1 MAQRK
6 VNCEVYTDR
15 GIVGKEGA
23 EGKSAY
29 QQAVEGGYQG
39 TEEEFEQALASDI
52 SVVADNVTNINV
64 VGNNIEN
71 VNTAVDNMSAIIA
84 APTAATQAAASASQ
98 AATSATNAQT
108 SETNA
113 ATSASNAATSATN
126 ASASA
131 TISTTKASEA
141 TSSATSASASANSA
155 SESATSAS
163 TSAANAEIWAEGTDA
178 QVTTLGGEHSSKGW
192 ANVSKQYA
200 ESIGAALKYKGSVS
214 TYSALPSTGQEIGD
228 TWNVLDTGD
237 NYAWTG
243 TEWDKLSGTV
253 DLSAYRTSAD
263 QDIIDAT
270 KQDTISDLSTIREGA
285 ALGATSVQ
293 PEDLATVATS
303 GSYNDL
309 TNKPTIPTVNNGT
322 LTIQKNGT
330 NVATFT
336 ANQSTAST
344 ANIEVPTKLS
354 ELTDDLGS
362 SPVHTHS
369 QYSTVAN
376 TVSNVVAGSTADKI
390 NVTKNGSTSTITIN
404 NVANA
409 TNATKATQDGEGN
422 TISTTYAKKST
433 LATVA
438 TSGSYTDLT
447 NKPTIP
453 AAVTE
458 TTVSGWGFTKN
469 AGTVTSVKINGTAKN
484 PTSGVVDLGTVL
496 TAHQDISGKQDVI
509 SDLATIR
516 SGASAGATAVQHG
529 DLATVATSGMYSDL
543 TGTPGVATANT
554 LGLVKPDGNTITVT
568 EDGTI
573 SAAISGEEL
582 ATKAELQAVD
592 SSKADTNLGNIPSNY
607 DYVVESQ
614 VNADGSWY
622 RKYKSGWLEQG
633 GSVTGVSQS
642 VTPYTLLKPFAGTN
656 YKVLVSSSGQNM
668 NCWIGSKTTTTVVI
682 QSSQEATYGVY
693 WYACGQGA

>member
-15 GIVGKEGA
+15 GIAGKDGA

-52 SVVADNVTNINV
+52 SVVANNVTNINV

-71 VNTAVDNMSAIIA
+71 VNTAVDNMAAIIA
-84 APTAATQAAASASQ
+84 APTAATQAEASASQ
-98 AATSATNAQT
+98 AATSETNAQT

-113 ATSASNAATSATN
+113 ATSASNASASATN

-131 TISTTKASEA
+131 TIATTKASEA
-141 TSSATSASASANSA
+141 TSSATSASASA
-155 SESATSAS
+155 TSAS
-163 TSAANAEIWAEGTDA
+163 TSATSASISSANAEIWAEGTDA

-200 ESIGAALKYKGSVS
+200 ESIGSALKYKGSVS

-303 GSYNDL
+303 G
-309 TNKPTIPTVNNGT
+309 
-322 LTIQKNGT
+322 
-330 NVATFT
+330 
-336 ANQSTAST
+336 
-344 ANIEVPTKLS
+344 
-354 ELTDDLGS
+354 
-362 SPVHTHS
+362 
-369 QYSTVAN
+369 
-376 TVSNVVAGSTADKI
+376 
-390 NVTKNGSTSTITIN
+390 
-404 NVANA
+404 
-409 TNATKATQDGEGN
+409 
-422 TISTTYAKKST
+422 
-433 LATVA
+433 
-438 TSGSYTDLT
+438 
-447 NKPTIP
+447 
-453 AAVTE
+453 
-458 TTVSGWGFTKN
+458 
-469 AGTVTSVKINGTAKN
+469 
-484 PTSGVVDLGTVL
+484 
-496 TAHQDISGKQDVI
+496 
-509 SDLATIR
+509 
-516 SGASAGATAVQHG
+516 
-529 DLATVATSGMYSDL
+529 MYSDL
-543 TGTPGVATANT
+543 TGTPGVATADT
-554 LGLVKPDGNTITVT
+554 LGLVKPDGTTITVT

-573 SAAISGEEL
+573 SATGGGGSGSGFDFEGTKAEFDAAVAAGTITADSVSL
-582 ATKAELQAVD
+582 ITDDVSGDNVATKAELQAVD
-592 SSKADTNLGNIPSNY
+592 RSKADTALSNVLANI
-607 DYVVESQ
+607 DYVVESKCPT
-614 VNADGSWY
+614 ADDQTWY

-633 GSVTGVSQS
+633 GLVTVSGT
-642 VTPYTLLKPFAGTN
+642 VGATVTLLKPFANTAYNIQLTLQTTN
-656 YKVLVSSSGQNM
+656 AVGYLAATAQSISIAN
-668 NCWIGSKTTTTVVI
+668 SKTTT
-682 QSSQEATYGVY
+682 SFGVQTAGIKNY
-693 WYACGQGA
+693 EINGISWCAEGQGVN